1 MSEAENKQKHR
12 PSMIVIILVAIIFL
26 LASISGWNYYQI
38 NKKISSL
45 LIESST
51 LQSNYQLEIS
61 TLESITKQAQ
71 TELMEQKK
79 LISEIQSKIG
89 SIENIDR
96 QDRDYWLILQIEYFL
111 NLANSELFLGRNNQR
126 ANDLIK
132 QAKLSALGLSQKNE
146 VLLLEMD
153 SLIESIDL
161 FVNYHKE
168 DDIRIIIDQIEDLT
182 IEKTETSV
190 LSVPE
195 KIPSFTVE
203 GLREWVESKLENFKK
218 NWSSIILVKS
228 KSSLDITKLSNEEQ
242 RVIQSLIILNIDL
255 IKLTL
260 QSGNETRYLSAVL
273 ALEDKLDRYYQN
285 RLNERPALFESL
297 DALKAH
303 RMHLKDDGI
312 KDLLK
317 IVEEI
322 KDQ

>member
-228 KSSLDITKLSNEEQ
+228 KSNLDITKLSNEEQ

>member
-1 MSEAENKQKHR
+1 
-12 PSMIVIILVAIIFL
+12 VAIILL
-26 LASISGWNYYQI
+26 LASIFGWNYYQT

-45 LIESST
+45 FIENST
-51 LQSNYQLEIS
+51 LQSNYQVEIS
-61 TLESITKQAQ
+61 TLEGITKQVQ
-71 TELMEQKK
+71 TEILEQKK

-111 NLANSELFLGRNNQR
+111 NLADSELFLGRNNQR

-132 QAKLSALGLSQKNE
+132 QAKLSALGLSQQSE
-146 VLLLEMD
+146 AILLGMD

-161 FVNYHKE
+161 FISNHNQ
-168 DDIRIIIDQIEDLT
+168 DQIRIIIDQIEDLV
-182 IEKTETSV
+182 IENTEVSV

-195 KIPSFTVE
+195 KMPSFTAE
-203 GLREWVESKLENFKK
+203 GLREWAESKLEYFKK

-228 KSSLDITKLSNEEQ
+228 KSNLDITKLSNEEQ

-260 QSGNETRYLSAVL
+260 ESGNEKKYLSAVIS
-273 ALEDKLDRYYQN
+273 LENKLDRYYQN
-285 RLNERPALFESL
+285 KLNERPVLFENL
-297 DALKAH
+297 AALKAH
-303 RMHLKDDGI
+303 RMHPKNDDM

-317 IVEEI
+317 IVQEI

>member
-1 MSEAENKQKHR
+1 MNKIENKRK
-12 PSMIVIILVAIIFL
+12 PSITVIILVAIILL
-26 LASISGWNYYQI
+26 LASIFGWNYYQT

-45 LIESST
+45 FIENST
-51 LQSNYQLEIS
+51 LQSNYQVEIS
-61 TLESITKQAQ
+61 TLEGITKQVQ
-71 TELMEQKK
+71 TEILEQKK

-111 NLANSELFLGRNNQR
+111 NLADSELFLGRNNQR

-132 QAKLSALGLSQKNE
+132 QAKLSALGLSQQSE
-146 VLLLEMD
+146 AILLGMD

-161 FVNYHKE
+161 FISNHNQ
-168 DDIRIIIDQIEDLT
+168 DQIRIIIDQIEDLV
-182 IEKTETSV
+182 IENTEVSV

-195 KIPSFTVE
+195 KMPSFTAE
-203 GLREWVESKLENFKK
+203 GLREWAESKLEYFKK

-228 KSSLDITKLSNEEQ
+228 KSNLDITKLSNEEQ

-260 QSGNETRYLSAVL
+260 ESGNEKKYLSAVIS
-273 ALEDKLDRYYQN
+273 LENKLDRYYQN
-285 RLNERPALFESL
+285 KLNERPVLFENL
-297 DALKAH
+297 AALKAH
-303 RMHLKDDGI
+303 RMHPKNDDM

-317 IVEEI
+317 IVQEI